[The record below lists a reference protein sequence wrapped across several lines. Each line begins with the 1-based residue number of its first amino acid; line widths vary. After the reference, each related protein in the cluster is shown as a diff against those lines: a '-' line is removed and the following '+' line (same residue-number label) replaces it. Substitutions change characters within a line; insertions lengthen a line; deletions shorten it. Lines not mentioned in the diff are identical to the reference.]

1 MVFISY
7 AQNSED
13 VILWRAL
20 KQVENGFYIDVG
32 AADPS
37 DLSMT
42 RALYERGWQGI
53 NIEPAPA
60 YFARCVEER
69 PRDINLNLVVSNRAG
84 RLHFL
89 HVPGTGLSTLDP
101 VIANAAAARGFTV
114 ELLEVEA
121 KPLSTIC
128 DEAGVT
134 EIHLLKVDVE
144 GAEHA
149 VLAGADFSRHR
160 PWVVVVEATGPL
172 TTICN
177 EAAWEPILLE
187 AGYLRA
193 FFDGVNL
200 YYVAKEHEV
209 LLPLL
214 AVPPNALDE
223 FKPVA
228 LVKAEARIA
237 ALEAVA
243 ATCAV
248 TQDALD
254 RAHATLQQSEI
265 ALALAHRNIGR
276 RDRRLVEQDWQLQK
290 DSERLRYQGYL
301 LKHVASLLPAANFS
315 ADSDIPQRLQK
326 HLTTVAREVQV
337 LKDSYQELLQHR
349 DMLLASTSWRLTAP
363 LRKTCTAL
371 QVIRRNPRIFAP
383 LLLRNLRNLRN
394 PAPGHG
400 EEQALVPVP
409 TGPVGVPS
417 MPPDYDHRTYRDR
430 LVTSL
435 HTDIIQRRQLRGD
448 A

>member
-1 MVFISY
+1 MVFVSY

-20 KQVENGFYIDVG
+20 KQVENGFYIDIG
-32 AADPS
+32 TA
-37 DLSMT
+37 DLSNLSVT

-69 PRDINLNLVVSNRAG
+69 PRDVNLNLVASNRTG

-89 HVPGTGLSTLDP
+89 HVPSTGLFTLDP
-101 VIANAAAARGFTV
+101 VVANATAARGFTV

-134 EIHLLKVDVE
+134 EIQLLKIDAKGTE
-144 GAEHA
+144 QA
-149 VLAGADFSRHR
+149 VLAGANFARHR
-160 PWVVVVEATGPL
+160 PWVVVVKTIVPL
-172 TTICN
+172 TTIRN
-177 EAAWEPILLE
+177 EASWEPILLE

-193 FFDGVNL
+193 FFDGVSF
-200 YYVAKEHEV
+200 YYVAKEHEE

-214 AVPPNALDE
+214 AVPPNALDN

-228 LVKAEARIA
+228 LAKAEARIA

-243 ATCAV
+243 ATCAA

-254 RAHATLQQSEI
+254 RTHATLQQSEI

-276 RDRRLVEQDWQLQK
+276 RDQRLVEQDWQLQK
-290 DSERLRYQGYL
+290 NTERLRYQEYL
-301 LKHVASLLPAANFS
+301 LKHVASLLPASNCVAN
-315 ADSDIPQRLQK
+315 SDIPQRLQE
-326 HLTTVAREVQV
+326 HLITVAQEIQQ
-337 LKDSYQELLQHR
+337 LKDSCHELSQHR

-363 LRKTCTAL
+363 LRKIRTAL
-371 QVIRRNPRIFAP
+371 QVIRRDPRNFVP
-383 LLLRNLRNLRN
+383 LLLRNLRCPQ
-394 PAPGHG
+394 PAYG
-400 EEQALVPVP
+400 EEQVAVPAPTRPVSVP
-409 TGPVGVPS
+409 R
-417 MPPDYDHRTYRDR
+417 MPPDYDRRTYRDR

-435 HTDIIQRRQLRGD
+435 HTDIIRQRQLRGEI
-448 A
+448 